1 MRFLHSAFL
10 IATLAALAAGDS
22 SSTAV
27 FTQTGFG
34 NGTQVTVCTAQIT
47 LPILEANN
55 TEGSGGGGGSGSETT
70 SPTPTSSNESGAA
83 PHLLNHRTATVS
95 MLVALV
101 LAGTLY

>member
-1 MRFLHSAFL
+1 MRFLYSASL
-10 IATLAALAAGDS
+10 VATLAALATADS

-55 TEGSGGGGGSGSETT
+55 TDGSGGGGGSETT
-70 SPTPTSSNESGAA
+70 SPTPTSSNKSGAA
-83 PHLLNHRTATVS
+83 PHLLDYRTTTAS
-95 MLVALV
+95 MVVALI